1 MDRKFLGAVCILF
14 ALALFS
20 SNALAEERIL
30 RRGSGGEPDTLDP
43 QRSTL
48 AIEAAIIGEFLHG
61 LVKRSAKGN
70 IIPACAESW
79 TISEDGL
86 TYTFKLRDGLKWSD
100 GVPLTS
106 DDFVA
111 GIRRLFDP
119 ATAAINSSL
128 FFLIEN
134 GRAAVRG
141 EVSLEAVGVR
151 AIDPRQLEIRLLN
164 PEPNFLSML
173 TGRLITPLPRHTV
186 KLNSDTWVKPGVSLA
201 NGPFRLVKWNA
212 HELIVLERN
221 PAYYDADRVKFDKVI
236 YYPTVD
242 LATGVKK
249 FRAGEIDYLR
259 GYPTT
264 DYDRLKSIL
273 GDQVKRAPVHSVS
286 YLIPNFEKP
295 LYRDERLLKALSLS
309 IDRRV
314 IAEKVL
320 RGSAAPAWR
329 YTPFTVPGYEAE
341 NLPFADTP
349 MSKRRA
355 EAKHLLADAGFDASN
370 PANITIN
377 FIAGATGKSVAIAL
391 RAMWQQVGIEAT
403 IETLEM
409 RVHYSNMDHQK
420 FDLGF
425 SAWIGY
431 DDPYLYLSAL
441 VSAEDV
447 ISYNSGHYSNQTY
460 DALLAEAITFAD
472 RKERFARFASAEK
485 LLLDE
490 VGVIPLYYGTA
501 GSLVAEKLH
510 GYRDNAWGAHGTE
523 YMWFAGDE
531 PLN

>member
-1 MDRKFLGAVCILF
+1 MGRGFLRTVCMVFTLAIAVVGA
-14 ALALFS
+14 
-20 SNALAEERIL
+20 NAEERIL

-43 QRSTL
+43 QKSTL

-61 LVKRSAKGN
+61 FVKRDGKGR
-70 IIPACAESW
+70 IVPACAESW
-79 TISEDGL
+79 VMSEDGL
-86 TYTFKLRDGLKWSD
+86 TYTFKLRDELKWSD

-141 EVSLEAVGVR
+141 EVPLEAVGVR
-151 AIDPRQLEIRLLN
+151 AIGPQHVEIRLLN

-173 TGRLITPLPRHTV
+173 TGRLITPIPRHAIER
-186 KLNSDTWVKPGVSLA
+186 NGDAWIKPGHSVA
-201 NGPFRLVKWNA
+201 NGPFRLVKWSA
-212 HELIVLERN
+212 HELVALERN
-221 PAYYDADRVKFDKVI
+221 PEYYDANNVAFDKII
-236 YYPTVD
+236 YYPTTD

-286 YLIPNFEKP
+286 YLIPNFEKA
-295 LYRDERLLKALSLS
+295 LYRDERLLKALSLAL
-309 IDRRV
+309 DRR
-314 IAEKVL
+314 ILAEKVL
-320 RGSAAPAWR
+320 RGSAQPAWR
-329 YTPFTVPGYEAE
+329 YTPFTVTGYEAAD
-341 NLPFADTP
+341 LPFANTP
-349 MSKRRA
+349 MAERRA
-355 EAKHLLADAGFDASN
+355 EARRLLAETGYGGSN
-370 PANITIN
+370 PLRITLNVIS
-377 FIAGATGKSVAIAL
+377 GGTGKNVAIAL

-441 VSAEDV
+441 VSDEGA
-447 ISYNSGHYSNQTY
+447 ISYNSGHYSNETF
-460 DALLAEAITFAD
+460 DALLAEAVTIAD
-472 RKERFARFASAEK
+472 RTARFAKFASAEK
-485 LLLDE
+485 LLLDD

-501 GSLVAEKLH
+501 GSLVSSALE
-510 GYRDNAWGAHGTE
+510 GYHDNAWGTHASE
-523 YMWFAGDE
+523 YMRFNNVE